1 MRNCKRSLSCPT
13 ASGRARL
20 TNLRVYTGAKARPP
34 GLRRQLTLRCENA
47 ASIAGDTAKATSAG
61 RLALAMRDTPL
72 CAPQD
77 CFADDWIKTE
87 KTHGDSPSIMG
98 L

>member
-47 ASIAGDTAKATSAG
+47 ASIAGLLLTTECCVTEVPEKEKA
-61 RLALAMRDTPL
+61 P
-72 CAPQD
+72 
-77 CFADDWIKTE
+77 
-87 KTHGDSPSIMG
+87 MG
-98 L
+98 PPGGGGYGGGMDY